1 MQEMTTKSMQAIIE
15 AIIAEYEEQAKTF
28 TELGSDIIAERVIEK
43 LGLNVQIDLIQ
54 FVDFTLYSLDFVS
67 ELQSAIEGKSPLNYF
82 YADFN
87 RFIWNHYDDLVK
99 ESQKHL
105 ELSWLEFLHEATSA
119 VDDDMIDNAFF
130 YRFKIDFTNIL

>member
-1 MQEMTTKSMQAIIE
+1 MKELTTKEMQAVIE

-28 TELGSDIIAERVIEK
+28 TELGSDVIAERVIEK
-43 LGLNVQIDLIQ
+43 LGLDVQVDFIQ
-54 FVDFTLYSLDFVS
+54 FVDFALYSLDFVS
-67 ELQSAIEGKSPLNYF
+67 ELQSAIEKKALLSYF
-82 YADFN
+82 YDDFN
-87 RFIWNHYDDLVK
+87 QFILNHYNDLVQ